1 MTESSDNP
9 GRARRQLTLT
19 AAALAVVALTTLA
32 YIPAIQGGY
41 IWDDDMWVTENPL
54 LAAPDGLSRIWFS
67 HDQPSQYFPMVYT
80 TFLIEYAL
88 WELEPAGYHITNVV
102 LHILN
107 ALLLWG
113 LGALC
118 AGTSYQAFSYEI
130 KCAGRA
136 LCAWTSWWEIFYLI
150 LSVGSVDAM
159 MLAEAY
165 SCTAGKWR
173 KVMSIYALGHATL
186 YSLVVL
192 VGALVPVKFL
202 ISFELLLIFAAPN
215 ILILLVLNGWRYYR
229 LRKPMDLA
237 LLGTWLWL
245 GITLGGYFLY
255 LILDVTHDLW
265 TRGVWFSE
273 NDVLHIGL
281 ILWMIYIAL
290 VVAKRVVDAP
300 DLTPETPHDARNGSG

>member
-1 MTESSDNP
+1 MRRVFLWILGLGLLSGCGRLESIPYDP
-9 GRARRQLTLT
+9 PQTPETWLTIQPF
-19 AAALAVVALTTLA
+19 VTLRLGSA
-32 YIPAIQGGY
+32 
-41 IWDDDMWVTENPL
+41 DTVL
-54 LAAPDGLSRIWFS
+54 V
-67 HDQPSQYFPMVYT
+67 QPSSTVLVYLLGLVAIGAGLYFWRIRGKHRSRT
-80 TFLIEYAL
+80 WWGL
-88 WELEPAGYHITNVV
+88 
-102 LHILN
+102 

-265 TRGVWFSE
+265 ARGVWFSE

-300 DLTPETPHDARNGSG
+300 EPGLDLPPGTQS